1 MTNLTRRNLFD
12 TAYDATTL
20 AIFKSGY
27 SVAAPWP
34 GLVRQLRA
42 LADRNGFNDD
52 AEQSLGHLRE
62 AIAVLKRE
70 GASEGAALATGAGLP
85 ADGLAGA
92 RPGAEAVQ
100 RCAALKTLR
109 HTYFLRK
116 RGAHKVWV
124 VAIPKSYDSWP
135 DRHLDCGPRDFLPRL
150 DDEDEQFDA
159 AARKCI
165 SDATQTG
172 LRWVLKA
179 QALLGDL
186 SSGSPGRV
194 LLERWFADEDTTEDE
209 LLAFGAAL
217 QSGLKKIAF
226 RLGCGTLTV
235 TDFVPIR
242 RSTHAKDLDLV
253 QSNAF
258 VLAGIGQDVIYVEP
272 PFFSR
277 PACSVF
283 QNDADHWARI
293 VVHELS
299 HREARTQ
306 DKRYGWEGLRPDA
319 ASLPHAAARVNADSW
334 AIFVADAAG
343 AMTGGDRARALHGA

>member
-1 MTNLTRRNLFD
+1 MTNLNRSNLFD

-27 SVAAPWP
+27 SVTAPWP

-42 LADRNGFNDD
+42 LADRNGFNDS
-52 AEQSLGHLRE
+52 AEQSLGQLRE
-62 AIAVLKRE
+62 AIESLKRDGTTE
-70 GASEGAALATGAGLP
+70 GSALAAGAGLP
-85 ADGLAGA
+85 AGRLAGTQLTSD
-92 RPGAEAVQ
+92 AVQ

-124 VAIPKSYDSWP
+124 VAIPKSYDTWP
-135 DRHLDCGPRDFLPRL
+135 DRHLDCGPRDLLPRL
-150 DDEDEQFDA
+150 DDDEEQFDV

-179 QALLGDL
+179 QSLLGDL
-186 SSGSPGRV
+186 SAGSAGRV
-194 LLERWFADEDTTEDE
+194 VLERWFADQDTTEAQ
-209 LLAFGAAL
+209 LLAFGTTL
-217 QSGLKKIAF
+217 QAGLKKIAYRF
-226 RLGCGTLTV
+226 GAGTLTV

-242 RSTHAKDLDLV
+242 RSTHAKDIDLGN
-253 QSNAF
+253 SNAF

-293 VVHELS
+293 MVHERS
-299 HREARTQ
+299 HREVRTQ
-306 DKRYGWEGLRPDA
+306 DKRYGWEGIRPDA